1 MADEGLGSLVLQVK
15 KYIEFARRLLR
26 RWWLVAIFTVVG
38 IGGSVGVALMMT
50 RIYESRT
57 LIQWKESLNQS
68 RVFSSEETQQQQ
80 ENWLQ
85 PRIEQLVSS
94 RTRLWKLA
102 QDIDLYSA
110 ERKALAPEVL
120 LDLLRKSIK
129 FDTVGSDSFWISF
142 EYKDPQKAQQGAARL
157 AHEFIEQNVGDRLRA
172 ALATQTFMETETN
185 KVRQA
190 LVKIEGEL
198 AQFVS
203 DHPEFQIDPA
213 TGMPRALTGG
223 RTGTA
228 PPGAAQYA
236 GVRNPE
242 LRRALTQKGQLE
254 ARLQLLMSPQSD
266 ARLQQAR
273 QDTQNAQRML
283 SAKRQQYTDQHPDV
297 QRLQRYVAQQIAN
310 LRNLESSSRTSSTAQ
325 GQAIRDQIAAL
336 DETIRRLSAQR
347 ATPRPDAPKATPKAE
362 GTLTGT
368 AATAAAEKQWYQL
381 TRDREITKAKYDQ
394 LYERL
399 TKVKVNASLE
409 KQRAETQYTI
419 VDPANFPQKPIRPS
433 RSKLVIA
440 GTFLG
445 LLLGFALAA
454 LLVIL
459 DPRIYNEDD
468 LRKACDLPILA
479 QIPKEA

>member
-1 MADEGLGSLVLQVK
+1 MADEGLGSLVTQVR

-68 RVFSSEETQQQQ
+68 RVFSSEDTQQHQ

-85 PRIEQLVSS
+85 PRVEQLVSS

-102 QDIDLYSA
+102 QDLDLYSS
-110 ERKALAPEVL
+110 ERKALAPEVVL
-120 LDLLRKSIK
+120 ELLRKSIK
-129 FDTVGSDSFWISF
+129 FDTVGADSFWISF
-142 EYKDPQKAQQGAARL
+142 EYKDPHKAQQGAARL

-172 ALATQTFMETETN
+172 ALATQTFMESETN
-185 KVRQA
+185 KVKQA
-190 LVKIEGEL
+190 LDKIESEL

-213 TGMPRALTGG
+213 TGMPRALGG
-223 RTGTA
+223 VRA
-228 PPGAAQYA
+228 PAAGGAAQYA

-242 LRRALTQKGQLE
+242 LRRALTAKGQLE
-254 ARLQLLMSPQSD
+254 AKLQLLMSPQSD

-273 QDTQNAQRML
+273 QDLQNAQRML
-283 SAKRQQYTDQHPDV
+283 AAKRQQYTDQHPDV
-297 QRLQRYVAQQIAN
+297 QRLIRYVAQQSAN
-310 LRNLESSSRTSSTAQ
+310 LRVVESSSRTSSTAQ
-325 GQAIRDQIAAL
+325 AQAMRDQIAQL
-336 DETIRRLSAQR
+336 DETIRRLSAVR
-347 ATPRPDAPKATPKAE
+347 ATPRPEAPKAAPKAE

-368 AATAAAEKQWYQL
+368 AVAEKKWYQL

-399 TKVKVNASLE
+399 TKVRVNASLE

-419 VDPANFPQKPIRPS
+419 VDPANFPQKPVRPS

-468 LRKACDLPILA
+468 LRKACDLPVLA
-479 QIPKEA
+479 QIPREA